1 MLRPMTSAG
10 SVRLRP
16 RVTLLFTAAL
26 LSGCMVGPDYQRP
39 QTRVPEA
46 YLYEPKDAADT
57 ANTQWWK
64 QFQDPVMDQ
73 LIKDALANNYN
84 VKIAAANVEQASAA
98 IITVRSP
105 LFPQVGYGADA
116 SRNRYST
123 NGATPIPSGVS
134 ATQNNFQLFAGASWE
149 IDLWGR
155 VRRETEAAQAQLLA
169 TEQARRGVLLS
180 LVSSV
185 AGSYLQL
192 RALDQQLVISQRTLE
207 AYAESVKLFEL
218 QNKYGQTSMMTVE
231 QARSQYESAAAQI
244 PQISQQIVETENAIN
259 ILLGRNP
266 GPVPRGAPLKDI
278 ALPAVPAGLPS
289 TLLEQRPD
297 IAQAEQNLIAANAL
311 IGAAKAQYYPS
322 ISLTAGYGTASSDLS
337 NLFKGGSR
345 TWSYGGSITGPIFT
359 GGSIFGQVAQATA
372 SQKAALYAY
381 QQSIQNAF
389 GDVETSLSAR
399 EQLTVQLQAEEKL
412 VKALREYARLAR
424 LQYDGGYTP
433 YLTVL
438 YAEQQLFP
446 AELNYVRTLAQLY
459 VASVNI
465 YKATGGGWI
474 DEANA
479 MAPQPVPEKW

>member
-1 MLRPMTSAG
+1 MHAAARPLRRT
-10 SVRLRP
+10 
-16 RVTLLFTAAL
+16 AL
-26 LSGCMVGPDYQRP
+26 LASALALAGCVVGPDYRRP
-39 QTRVPEA
+39 DVQVPPS
-46 YLYEPKDAADT
+46 YLYPVGQDAALAD
-57 ANTQWWK
+57 AEWWK
-64 QFQDPVMDQ
+64 SFGDPVLDS
-73 LIKDALANNYN
+73 LIAEALAHNRDIR
-84 VKIAAANVEQASAA
+84 IAAANIEQAAGVLQSTRSA
-98 IITVRSP
+98 
-105 LFPQVGYGADA
+105 FYPQINYQLNSG
-116 SRNRYST
+116 RFRFT
-123 NGATPIPSGVS
+123 ENGLTEQATGISNPTHYYQ
-134 ATQNNFQLFAGASWE
+134 ALAGASWE